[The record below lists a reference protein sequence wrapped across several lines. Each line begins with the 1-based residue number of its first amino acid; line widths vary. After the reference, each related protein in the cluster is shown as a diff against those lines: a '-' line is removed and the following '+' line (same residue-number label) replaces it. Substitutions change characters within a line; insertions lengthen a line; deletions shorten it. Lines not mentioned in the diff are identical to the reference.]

1 MFLFPF
7 HSTICFTL
15 LLVDIFS
22 CSYLL
27 CVAPPPLFHTHT
39 LFFKIYLCVQD
50 SHIMEVGNQ
59 LFHVLFSQT
68 TRRKKKNSCS
78 VQSLPYWGFLL
89 WYVIS
94 LHAMLLLIP
103 LSKPPQPTQPA
114 LLVPHL
120 ENLPYKSCNPSGF
133 VIHATSLWRSRE
145 EWRIIG

>member
-68 TRRKKKNSCS
+68 TRRKKK
-78 VQSLPYWGFLL
+78 QLL
-89 WYVIS
+89 CPVPAILRFSTVICYIFACYVIADS
-94 LHAMLLLIP
+94 P
-103 LSKPPQPTQPA
+103 LKTTTAHPA
-114 LLVPHL
+114 C
-120 ENLPYKSCNPSGF
+120 SISPSF
-133 VIHATSLWRSRE
+133 RE
-145 EWRIIG
+145 SPLQVL